1 MKTFRI
7 LSLLLPLAA
16 SIVLSSCFINITGS
30 GISGNGNVITQPR
43 TVSGSFSQVTNT
55 TSADVEIVCK
65 QTPGVEIT
73 ADENIIQYIRTE
85 VIGSTLRI
93 YTEPNTSFFNVRRL
107 QVRVNAEMINRIENT
122 GSGDISALNIETTRL
137 STLMTGSGDVR
148 TDART
153 TTTEVNVSGSG
164 DYRGTGTAQTV
175 TLQTTGSGSIDT
187 RSIAAQQATA
197 TTTGSGDIRVF
208 ASQRLDATV
217 SGSGDIVYYGNP
229 ATINRNRSGSG
240 SISPGN

>member
-7 LSLLLPLAA
+7 FSLLLTLAA
-16 SIVLSSCFINITGS
+16 SGVLSSCFINITGS

-43 TVSGSFSQVTNT
+43 TISGSFSQVSNA
-55 TSADVEIVCK
+55 TSADVEIICK
-65 QTPGVEIT
+65 QTPGVEVT

-85 VIGSTLRI
+85 VIGPTLRI
-93 YTEPNTSFFNVRRL
+93 YTEPNTAFFNVRRL

-122 GSGDISALNIETTRL
+122 GSGDISALNIETARL
-137 STLMTGSGDVR
+137 STLITGSGDVR

-175 TLQTTGSGSIDT
+175 ILQTTGSGSIDT

-197 TTTGSGDIRVF
+197 IVTGSGDIRVF
-208 ASQRLDATV
+208 AWQRLDATV
-217 SGSGDIVYYGNP
+217 SGSGNIVYFGNP